1 MSCTEGTMRQMGL
14 CASTLMQCSAVLS
27 REVYGL
33 YESTLMSCAEGTMRQ
48 VGQRSD
54 GQGSAAATRP
64 AQQRRGQGQGH
75 ERVRCVCVPDIE
87 LAISPAHG

>member
-1 MSCTEGTMRQMGL
+1 MSCAEGAMRQMGL

-48 VGQRSD
+48 MGQRSD
-54 GQGSAAATRP
+54 GQGSACGDQASAATNRAGP
-64 AQQRRGQGQGH
+64 GPRKGAVG
-75 ERVRCVCVPDIE
+75 VLWPT
-87 LAISPAHG
+87 AP